1 MYIYARSG
9 PIICLA
15 DYQICYLA
23 FFQMIR
29 ISGFLFFFL
38 FWLIAHKWRDIVQVD
53 MLLFY
58 MLLKAPEETQR
69 TPAMIR
75 PSQQTVMT
83 KAVTDLSPADSL
95 PVCCSLHTKGSC
107 TAMEFNHCWQGFCLI
122 TGTVVSW
129 IISYLWGVNLETCLP
144 APLI

>member
-1 MYIYARSG
+1 
-9 PIICLA
+9 
-15 DYQICYLA
+15 
-23 FFQMIR
+23 
-29 ISGFLFFFL
+29 
-38 FWLIAHKWRDIVQVD
+38 

-107 TAMEFNHCWQGFCLI
+107 TAMEFNSLLTRILSRNGDSCFLDYFIPVGGQSRDMSSCAFDIDIALVYVGPKNSI
-122 TGTVVSW
+122 
-129 IISYLWGVNLETCLP
+129 
-144 APLI
+144 